1 MGSSRL
7 AYLVAVACGSMTA
20 FAPTA
25 VHAQSAITP
34 LGPAVT
40 VGTNGNEP
48 IVKVAP
54 DGTLYISALEY
65 LYSSV
70 DGGATWQPSPGTLFL
85 NGRNNGGVNQNTD
98 SSIDVDPG
106 GRLYL
111 TFDTPYAGT
120 TTTCYS
126 DDRAQTLTCNLTTLP
141 GGTDRMWLT
150 APTTTTAYLTSNEA
164 LYHTLFFTS
173 TDRGQSYT
181 IAKTTDSL
189 LNPNDGPLILAPHSP
204 LVYQPFVDNASNQ
217 TATDEEMSG
226 PVKLH
231 VWDPS
236 ASTPTPAAEITTPL
250 VAGAALTDAAF
261 TPDGTLYVVS
271 EDPVLDSG
279 GTVIGKDV
287 QVIRSRD
294 LGATWTKLPPI
305 PGTTTGTA
313 AFSWLAAG
321 ADGHIGVVYYR
332 TPVGGRAD
340 AVNGKW
346 DAVWSETLDAESA
359 TPTWS
364 TQTLDTGV
372 HTGAMCTT
380 AGCLGTD
387 RFAGDFLGAAFDKA
401 DRAEVTW
408 VRQVVSGATT
418 TTQVRF
424 AGPASAAAVVG
435 ESPATA
441 LLVLIG
447 ATGVSLATRR
457 VRRRRAQSTTG

>member
-1 MGSSRL
+1 MRTR
-7 AYLVAVACGSMTA
+7 VAACVTAATTVIVAAVLTP
-20 FAPTA
+20 APA
-25 VHAQSAITP
+25 HAQSSITQ
-34 LGPAVT
+34 LGTPVT

-48 IVKVAP
+48 IVKSAP

-70 DGGATWQPSPGTLFL
+70 DGGATWQPSPGTLLL
-85 NGRNNGGVNQNTD
+85 NGSGNGGINQNTD

-126 DDRAQTLTCNLTTLP
+126 DDRAKTLTCNPTTLP

-150 APTTTTAYLTSNEA
+150 APTQNEAYLTSNEA
-164 LYHTLFFTS
+164 LYHTLFFVS

-181 IAKTTDSL
+181 PAKTTDSL

-204 LVYQPFVDNASNQ
+204 LVYQPFVDNATNQ

-231 VWDPS
+231 VWDPT
-236 ASTPTPAAEITTPL
+236 ASSPTPAAEITTPL

-271 EDPVLDSG
+271 EDPVLDGS
-279 GTVIGKDV
+279 GTVVGKTV
-287 QVIRSRD
+287 EVARSKD
-294 LGATWTKLPPI
+294 LGATWTKLPPVT
-305 PGTTTGTA
+305 GTTTGTS
-313 AFSWLAAG
+313 AFTWLAAG
-321 ADGHIGVVYYR
+321 ADGHIGVVYYH

-346 DAVWSETLDAESA
+346 DALWSETTDAESA
-359 TPTWS
+359 APTWS
-364 TQTLDTGV
+364 THTLDTAV
-372 HTGAMCTT
+372 HSGAMCTT
-380 AGCLGTD
+380 SGCLGAN
-387 RFAGDFLGAAFDKA
+387 RFAGDFLGATF
-401 DRAEVTW
+401 DRADQARVTW
-408 VRQVVSGATT
+408 MREVVSGTTT
-418 TTQVRF
+418 TTQVRY
-424 AGPASAAAVVG
+424 AGPAGPATTVGEAPSTMLLVLGGAAAV
-435 ESPATA
+435 T
-441 LLVLIG
+441 
-447 ATGVSLATRR
+447 ATRW
-457 VRRRRAQSTTG
+457 RRRRRRVG